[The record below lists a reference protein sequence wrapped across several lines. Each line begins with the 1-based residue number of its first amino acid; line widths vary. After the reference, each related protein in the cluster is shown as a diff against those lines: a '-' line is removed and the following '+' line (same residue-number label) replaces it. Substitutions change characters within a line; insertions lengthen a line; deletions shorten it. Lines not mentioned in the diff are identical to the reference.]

1 MSQPVTTPNPRRRSR
16 MVFLCL
22 SMCLVAFALPALG
35 RARAEPLPCGILIT
49 IPKPPPV
56 PFPSPKPAPVPP
68 CGRHQRPCQRS
79 SLGAEIVLYRCQGAA
94 GVESGRVQTDA
105 EGRFAFFGLDAAFDY
120 YVEAAFPGHSL
131 LELAYR
137 RGAYAAPG
145 MSDIAIAG
153 Q

>member
-1 MSQPVTTPNPRRRSR
+1 

-56 PFPSPKPAPVPP
+56 PFPSPKPAPVPA
-68 CGRHQRPCQRS
+68 GDISGHVSGS

-137 RGAYAAPG
+137 RGAYAVPG